1 MFFPIKK
8 NLNIGM
14 GLINTVTEE
23 ELTAILAHEFGHFS
37 QKTMKVGSYVYNVNH
52 VIHNMLVDN
61 DSYESIVRGWAEIS
75 GYFYI
80 FVKLAIKIVQ
90 GIQSV
95 LRKMYEIV
103 NLRYLSLSREMEFH
117 ADEIASHVA
126 GYVPLK
132 NSLLRLDLASTALN
146 TVISHYEGKI
156 PDSIASKNLFLEQKF
171 VMDLLATESH
181 LKFENGLPK
190 VEVEDL
196 NKYNKSK
203 LVIKDQWA
211 SHPSVEDRIEVL
223 ERNNILPVESK
234 PTSATLLFENA
245 TATQEQLTKK
255 IFAGVEYKEEIKL
268 SSFEDFENTFV
279 KEREQNLFHKA
290 YNSYYDHKQPE
301 NFKLE
306 EEITQS
312 VETPNFQSLFSDEK
326 LDLIY
331 TSLSL
336 KNDIEVLTQIDNKQL
351 EIKTFDYDGMKY
363 KASASKKLVEKL
375 STELEETERQIKIN
389 DLHIFH
395 YFKNKAKDEN
405 SKAQLIQLYQDFF
418 KFESKVDKKMKVYGE
433 LMASLDFINY
443 NLPHEE
449 IHSNLVIVTALEKKF
464 KKQLKKMV
472 DDEKLKSEMDAE
484 MLENF
489 ETYLSKEWKYFGVQ
503 SYFQGHLQ
511 MLFKASHDY
520 TYLISR
526 AYFIHKKQLLDFQM
540 EIEESS
546 N

>member
-1 MFFPIKK
+1 MLKDEIQLSEGFKVQAKKAVFAIVLFAFTYFLMIGLALGLTALCVLGGVMLVVTFPHIITIILGIGLASSGVLVLIFLLKFIFSSKKVDRSHFTEIKKKDEPKLFSLIEQIVLEVGTDFPKKVYLSSDVNALVFYDSSFWSMFFPIKK

-90 GIQSV
+90 GIQWV

-156 PDSIASKNLFLEQKF
+156 PNSIASKNLFLEQKF
-171 VMDLLATESH
+171 VMDLLATESD

-211 SHPSVEDRIEVL
+211 SHPSVEDRVEVL

-234 PTSATLLFENA
+234 PDVSNIAFRECNRHARATY
-245 TATQEQLTKK
+245 Q
-255 IFAGVEYKEEIKL
+255 
-268 SSFEDFENTFV
+268 
-279 KEREQNLFHKA
+279 QNFC
-290 YNSYYDHKQPE
+290 
-301 NFKLE
+301 
-306 EEITQS
+306 
-312 VETPNFQSLFSDEK
+312 
-326 LDLIY
+326 
-331 TSLSL
+331 
-336 KNDIEVLTQIDNKQL
+336 
-351 EIKTFDYDGMKY
+351 GC
-363 KASASKKLVEKL
+363 
-375 STELEETERQIKIN
+375 
-389 DLHIFH
+389 
-395 YFKNKAKDEN
+395 
-405 SKAQLIQLYQDFF
+405 
-418 KFESKVDKKMKVYGE
+418 
-433 LMASLDFINY
+433 
-443 NLPHEE
+443 
-449 IHSNLVIVTALEKKF
+449 
-464 KKQLKKMV
+464 
-472 DDEKLKSEMDAE
+472 
-484 MLENF
+484 
-489 ETYLSKEWKYFGVQ
+489 GVQ
-503 SYFQGHLQ
+503 RRNQ
-511 MLFKASHDY
+511 
-520 TYLISR
+520 T
-526 AYFIHKKQLLDFQM
+526 KQFRRL
-540 EIEESS
+540 
-546 N
+546 